1 MLELS
6 GGKQPMGIDLQMVPD
21 SSTIKLA
28 LKTLCRENG
37 VERDRRAVA
46 EIAILLTSLWQQGTH
61 DGQELLRLARE
72 KLAEAAAKPNGGS
85 YDARQ

>member
-1 MLELS
+1 
-6 GGKQPMGIDLQMVPD
+6 MGIDLQMVPN

-46 EIAILLTSLWQQGTH
+46 AIAILL
-61 DGQELLRLARE
+61 
-72 KLAEAAAKPNGGS
+72 
-85 YDARQ
+85 DAVATRHTRRRRTPAPCS

>member
-1 MLELS
+1 
-6 GGKQPMGIDLQMVPD
+6 MGIDLQMVPN
-21 SSTIKLA
+21 SSTIKLV

-46 EIAILLTSLWQQGTH
+46 AIAILLTTLWQQGTH
-61 DGQELLRLARE
+61 DREELQRLARE
-72 KLAEAAAKPNGGS
+72 KLAEEATATPNGGS

>member
-1 MLELS
+1 
-6 GGKQPMGIDLQMVPD
+6 MVPN

-46 EIAILLTSLWQQGTH
+46 AIAILLTTLWQQGTH
-61 DGQELLRLARE
+61 DGEKLQRLARE
-72 KLAEAAAKPNGGS
+72 KLAEATATTNGGS

>member
-1 MLELS
+1 
-6 GGKQPMGIDLQMVPD
+6 MGIDLQMVPN

-46 EIAILLTSLWQQGTH
+46 AIAILLTTLWQQGTH
-61 DGQELLRLARE
+61 DREELQRLARE
-72 KLAEAAAKPNGGS
+72 KLAEATATPNGGS

>member
-1 MLELS
+1 
-6 GGKQPMGIDLQMVPD
+6 MVPN
-21 SSTIKLA
+21 SSTIKLV

-46 EIAILLTSLWQQGTH
+46 AIAILLTTLWQQGTH
-61 DGQELLRLARE
+61 DGEELQRLARE
-72 KLAEAAAKPNGGS
+72 KLAEATAIPNGGS

>member
-1 MLELS
+1 
-6 GGKQPMGIDLQMVPD
+6 MGIDLQMVPD

-46 EIAILLTSLWQQGTH
+46 AIAILLTTLCQQGTH
-61 DGQELLRLARE
+61 DREELQRLARE
-72 KLAEAAAKPNGGS
+72 KLAEEATATPNGGS